1 MPGEDQNKKTITFSE
16 IALALANDYDSIFI
30 IDSVD
35 DSYVE
40 YLAEG
45 DNKELV
51 KRASGK
57 DFYKD
62 VIRDAREQVHP
73 DDQDRFIESFK
84 KENITEI
91 LRTGKSFSI
100 NYQLMIDGKPYHYFL
115 KTIRGSDQKVIIGV
129 QNVDDQVKHQRAAE
143 LERVTYQHI
152 AGALASRYEAIY
164 YININTDAYTAYST
178 SDEYAKLGT
187 AKEGKD
193 FFVDMEADA
202 RALIYK
208 EDIEFVISELQKDN
222 LLRNLEQTGIV
233 TLTYRQQL
241 GDGTKYVT
249 TSIVRPKNDPDHIVM
264 GVSNVDAQMKREQEM
279 LEKNAI
285 YNEMA
290 LALASRYEVLYR
302 VNVNTN
308 EYYEYSA
315 SSQYTKLEIG
325 NRGDD
330 FFADTQRNMKRDIY
344 LEDYPMMAAA
354 MEKEHFLSEIEREGR
369 MTLTYRLNIGD
380 HAEYIRLFAIRA
392 AQGDSHVV
400 VAVTNVDASVRLET
414 ELKNA
419 VTQANTDNLT
429 GVKNKYAYSTAIK
442 RINGEIAEKKA
453 EPFAIAVFDV
463 NGLKNINDSM
473 GHTAGDEFIR
483 SACRMICVSFAH
495 SPVYRIGGDE
505 FAVIA
510 RGNDYEH
517 SGELMDK
524 ISHMVEE
531 NKKKGLVTIAGGIS
545 VYNRYTDTTAEKVFE
560 RADKEMYSVK
570 KVMKSGKQ

>member
-1 MPGEDQNKKTITFSE
+1 MRLTDIFSNVLPASKKKGRSDVTFE
-16 IALALANDYDSIFI
+16 YLAAALAQDYISIYY
-30 IDSVD
+30 IDMMD
-35 DSYVE
+35 NSYVE
-40 YLAEG
+40 YATIGGSSRIRILNTGA
-45 DNKELV
+45 DFFKDTIINSRILV
-51 KRASGK
+51 HK
-57 DFYKD
+57 DD
-62 VIRDAREQVHP
+62 RP
-73 DDQDRFIESFK
+73 DFIKKLRKKNIISALEES
-84 KENITEI
+84 
-91 LRTGKSFSI
+91 KSFSVD
-100 NYQLMIDGKPYHYFL
+100 YRLLIDGKEQYFNL
-115 KTIRGSDQKVIIGV
+115 KTISSPNDRKYVVIGV
-129 QNVDDQVKHQRAAE
+129 RNVDEQVR
-143 LERVTYQHI
+143 
-152 AGALASRYEAIY
+152 
-164 YININTDAYTAYST
+164 
-178 SDEYAKLGT
+178 
-187 AKEGKD
+187 
-193 FFVDMEADA
+193 
-202 RALIYK
+202 
-208 EDIEFVISELQKDN
+208 
-222 LLRNLEQTGIV
+222 
-233 TLTYRQQL
+233 
-241 GDGTKYVT
+241 
-249 TSIVRPKNDPDHIVM
+249 
-264 GVSNVDAQMKREQEM
+264 REQAQQ
-279 LEKNAI
+279 KKQVI
-285 YNEMA
+285 YDTVA
-290 LALASRYEVLYR
+290 KILATRYEVIYY
-302 VNVNTN
+302 VDCETN
-308 EYYEYSA
+308 SYVEFAASEEHARLSA
-315 SSQYTKLEIG
+315 GAPGK
-325 NRGDD
+325 D
-330 FFADTQRNMKRDIY
+330 FFADTQVNMKSEIY
-344 LEDYPMMAAA
+344 AEDYPMMAAA